1 MWHLHKSMDD
11 YQNKA
16 RESLDPCTNVLE
28 IKMAELL
35 ATKNELKQAK
45 DDATQS
51 WLDSRPLI
59 DKLEKLH
66 TDLSDGKNKATKD
79 ANDILEL
86 KSQLRNTIVSIR
98 TKKEEEVKLTELI
111 NQISQSLDQQR
122 EKLEKIKSETDE
134 EHRERF
140 RLKQVLL
147 LKKQTLQALELTL
160 RATQIESEAFGASS
174 ANAIQHISRPH
185 ADNSTIN
192 LTQTEYDALK
202 KEAHEQTSI
211 ADWRVSVAMEE
222 RALAEKSRKITQK
235 RFQAQ
240 KRDIKLTKTNDDTTV
255 NDNNAREADDSRIK
269 VGGHVKSRPN
279 NFPLARAK
287 LMAKNQKNSKQ
298 FDRSKG
304 TNKRTVQRKKPSLF
318 ARIRD
323 FLVRKITLWF

>member
-1 MWHLHKSMDD
+1 MGHLNKTMDD
-11 YQNKA
+11 YQYRA
-16 RESLDPCTNVLE
+16 GESLDPCTNVLE

-59 DKLEKLH
+59 DKLEELH
-66 TDLSDGKNKATKD
+66 TELSDRKSQATKVK
-79 ANDILEL
+79 NDISGL
-86 KSQLRNTIVSIR
+86 KSQLQNTIISIR
-98 TKKEEEVKLTELI
+98 TKREDEVKLTELI
-111 NQISQSLDQQR
+111 NQISQSLDHQR
-122 EKLEKIKSETDE
+122 EEMEKIKSETDE
-134 EHRERF
+134 EDRERF

-160 RATQIESEAFGASS
+160 RAAQTESEAFSASS
-174 ANAIQHISRPH
+174 ANAIQHISRSH
-185 ADNSTIN
+185 ADNSVIN
-192 LTQTEYDALK
+192 LTQAEYEALR
-202 KEAHEQTSI
+202 KEAHEQTSM

-222 RALAEKSRKITQK
+222 RMLAEKSRKLTQK
-235 RFQAQ
+235 RFKAQ
-240 KRDIKLTKTNDDTTV
+240 KRDIMLTKTHENTNVNEIVAQEPNDSKV
-255 NDNNAREADDSRIK
+255 K
-269 VGGHVKSRPN
+269 VGSQVKSRPN

-298 FDRSKG
+298 FDRSTG
-304 TNKRTVQRKKPSLF
+304 SHKRTVRRKKPSLF